1 MKPELISLKDWIEGQ
16 NRSYDKPPV
25 QQKEEA
31 AHLLDVGVATIY
43 RWLKAGNVYIEETDA
58 DHSGEGGPLFVWKM
72 EKMVEA

>member
-1 MKPELISLKDWIEGQ
+1 MKPELISLKEWIDEQ

-31 AHLLDVGVATIY
+31 AYILGVGVATVY
-43 RWLKAGNVYIEETDA
+43 RWLKAGNVYIEETGR
-58 DHSGEGGPLFVWKM
+58 DHTGEAGPLFVWKM